1 MVLNNDKVD
10 SLFNFI
16 NTDVNNDNIKLIM
29 TFMIVL
35 CILALLFFLIES
47 DIITGKFVI
56 FFIVITVF
64 MYMYYNRTYKDR
76 MNNLKKQVNI
86 NTVSDV
92 LTNFCTNTP
101 DSSIC
106 KSFYELQNNYNNSL
120 KSISEEN
127 KDII

>member
-1 MVLNNDKVD
+1 MVLKNDKVD
-10 SLFNFI
+10 SLFSFI
-16 NTDVNNDNIKLIM
+16 NSDVSNDNIKLIM

-35 CILALLFFLIES
+35 SILALLFFLIES

-106 KSFYELQNNYNNSL
+106 KSFYELQNTYNNSL
-120 KSISEEN
+120 KSISEDN
-127 KDII
+127 KDIF